1 MLKTGDT
8 FEQGGRTWRFVGV
21 GEPGEGQSI
30 LDQTGV
36 VFTSWQRNRCLERI
50 VEEVVPEWIVPTD
63 EHAKQRLECEV
74 RDNNNE
80 IWRRRTLVYVRSYSA
95 SHRFLTDTR
104 EHGYVTWTQC
114 RIRNPE
120 YKPE

>member
-8 FEQGGRTWRFVGV
+8 FESGGKTWRFVGV
-21 GEPGEGQSI
+21 GEPVGMQSI

-36 VFTSWQRNRCLERI
+36 VFTSWFQHKSLERI
-50 VEEVVPEWIVPTD
+50 VEEVIPEWIVPTD
-63 EHAKQRLECEV
+63 EHAKQRPECEV
-74 RDNNNE
+74 RDDDKE

-95 SHRFLTDTR
+95 SHQFLTDTK
-104 EHGYVTWTQC
+104 EHGYVTWKQC

-120 YKPE
+120 CKD